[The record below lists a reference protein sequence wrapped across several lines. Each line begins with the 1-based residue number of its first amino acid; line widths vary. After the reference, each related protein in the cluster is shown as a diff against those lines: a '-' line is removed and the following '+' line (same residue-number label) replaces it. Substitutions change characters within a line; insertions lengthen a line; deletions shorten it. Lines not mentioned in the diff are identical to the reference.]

1 MDQGRDRVLAGA
13 GRGILP
19 LPALPHVGQPS
30 PHRGPFRAVAR
41 PDPGL
46 RPHHLARP
54 RRVLRIG
61 RVHRGA
67 PRTTWLWR
75 AAFRAGPRGRDRR
88 GGGLDHELP
97 DRARAGPHAP
107 DGDPRHRAHALR
119 DCEPGLVDHRRRRRA
134 FRRRNEEDLRHLR
147 LRPRWQ
153 DRLSLHPRRPLPRIQ
168 RSAPSR
174 TLAVRVEPE
183 GYPRRRA
190 ADAGDRRL
198 GQAQT
203 RHRVHRRRG
212 HRRLRFSALGR
223 ADDHARPR
231 RHWLFVRGPARCGG
245 LHASAGLSRQ
255 SEPRLL
261 AILAGDAPRAAGALR
276 ARRVDGRSLDAAPA
290 MGAQNHAMS
299 VALRT
304 QSLSKAFGAF
314 MANSDVSLSFEA
326 GARHAL
332 IGPNGAGKTT
342 FINLLTG
349 FLAPTSGEVYLGE
362 ERITALPQ
370 HVRVKRGMTRTFQI
384 NTLFPGLTALESV
397 VLACSE
403 REGHGGVWWRTVSAE
418 RVAIDEARQILAQL
432 KLDRDADVPTRALP
446 YGKQRLLE
454 IALALA
460 TRPTVLLLDEP
471 GAGIPS
477 AESAELFNVIAN
489 LPREVTIVFIE
500 HDMKL
505 VFRFAERITVLV
517 GGSVLVEGA
526 PEEIARDPR
535 VREVYLGEA
544 QHD

>member
-1 MDQGRDRVLAGA
+1 M
-13 GRGILP
+13 
-19 LPALPHVGQPS
+19 S
-30 PHRGPFRAVAR
+30 AV
-41 PDPGL
+41 
-46 RPHHLARP
+46 
-54 RRVLRIG
+54 
-61 RVHRGA
+61 
-67 PRTTWLWR
+67 
-75 AAFRAGPRGRDRR
+75 
-88 GGGLDHELP
+88 
-97 DRARAGPHAP
+97 
-107 DGDPRHRAHALR
+107 
-119 DCEPGLVDHRRRRRA
+119 
-134 FRRRNEEDLRHLR
+134 
-147 LRPRWQ
+147 
-153 DRLSLHPRRPLPRIQ
+153 
-168 RSAPSR
+168 
-174 TLAVRVEPE
+174 
-183 GYPRRRA
+183 
-190 ADAGDRRL
+190 
-198 GQAQT
+198 
-203 RHRVHRRRG
+203 
-212 HRRLRFSALGR
+212 
-223 ADDHARPR
+223 
-231 RHWLFVRGPARCGG
+231 
-245 LHASAGLSRQ
+245 
-255 SEPRLL
+255 
-261 AILAGDAPRAAGALR
+261 
-276 ARRVDGRSLDAAPA
+276 
-290 MGAQNHAMS
+290 
-299 VALRT
+299 LRT

-349 FLAPTSGEVYLGE
+349 FLAPTSGEVYLGD

-370 HVRVKRGMTRTFQI
+370 HARVKRGMTRTFQI

-397 VLACSE
+397 VLACCE

-418 RVAIDEARQILAQL
+418 RVAIDEARQILVQL
-432 KLDRDADVPTRALP
+432 KLDGDADVPTRALP

-505 VFRFAERITVLV
+505 VFRFAERISVLV